1 MDTTETTEQNAQVIA
16 VFPDKVKISIKDL
29 EIFNTVDETLK
40 VGSYLKIEDSENAS
54 LIAIIENFQIS
65 IRDIKGENDEIKHI
79 REHIIEAFPLGVLR
93 EGKFERGGDSLAI
106 PPKNVI
112 PATVEEIKKIYQE
125 SIEEK
130 EIYTFSSLSSNP
142 TVRVPVNGNKFF
154 NKHIAIIGSTGS
166 GKSHALSS
174 IIQKAVSTKDGDF
187 SLNNSHV
194 IIFDIH
200 SEYRSAFPTANFIDI
215 SNLALPYWLLNSEEL
230 EEILLDTGE
239 RDNYNQSSVFRK
251 LVTENKKKYN
261 PSLTKVFYDTPLFFD
276 ITEVQNALYNLKN
289 ETKNSKSSSR
299 YMVVDASYNC
309 VDSSTTVDT
318 GLLLSEEEK
327 IAKYFE
333 KEFQFHPTKNQNITR
348 GDYAEGTLD
357 KFFVRFQEKINQDR
371 LSFLFG
377 AEAKTISFQQTLKN
391 LLGFTSDNKSNIT
404 VIDLSGVP
412 FEVLSITVSLISR
425 LVFEHGYF
433 YKRLRC
439 TTNPS
444 ETINNDI
451 PILLVYEEAHK
462 YVPNSELVKFRSS
475 KKSIERIAKEGRKYG
490 VTLLLASQRPSEISE
505 TIFSQCNNF
514 IAMRLTNPVDQSY
527 VKKILPDSLGSL
539 VDKMTSL
546 KQGEAILVGESLILP
561 SIVKIDRCDP
571 QPSSNDIPYWEL
583 WKAKWKDLNFEEL
596 KNEWY
601 K

>member
-1 MDTTETTEQNAQVIA
+1 MNLEDSTEQNAQVIA
-16 VFPDKVKISIKDL
+16 VFPDKVKITVKDL
-29 EIFNTVDETLK
+29 EIFRDVNETLK

-65 IRDIKGENDEIKHI
+65 IEDIKDKNGEIKHV
-79 REHIIEAFPLGVLR
+79 REHIIEAFPLGILR
-93 EGKFERGGDSLAI
+93 GNKFERGGDSLAI
-106 PPKNVI
+106 PPKNVT
-112 PATVEEIKKIYQE
+112 PATVDDIKKIYEE
-125 SIEEK
+125 SIQMK
-130 EIYTFSSLSSNP
+130 ESFTFSSLSSNP
-142 TVRVPVNGNKFF
+142 TIKVPVNGNKFF
-154 NKHIAIIGSTGS
+154 NKHIAIVGSTGS
-166 GKSHALSS
+166 GKSHTLSS
-174 IIQKAVSTKDGDF
+174 IIQKAVSAKDGNF
-187 SLNNSHV
+187 SLNNSHI

-200 SEYRSAFPTANFIDI
+200 SEYKSAFPHANFIDI

-251 LVTENKKKYN
+251 LVTENKKKHN
-261 PSLTKVFYDTPLFFD
+261 PSLGKVFYDTPLFFD
-276 ITEVQNALYNLKN
+276 ITEIQNALYNLKN
-289 ETKNSKSSSR
+289 ETKNSKASSR
-299 YMVVDASYNC
+299 YMIIDSSYIC
-309 VDSSTTVDT
+309 LDSSTTVDT

-327 IAKYFE
+327 LSKYFE
-333 KEFQFHPTKNQNITR
+333 KELQFHPTKNQNVTK

-377 AEAKTISFQQTLKN
+377 ADAKGISFEKTLKN
-391 LLGFTSDNKSNIT
+391 LLGYESDNKSNIT

-425 LVFEHGYF
+425 LIFEHGYF

-439 TTNPS
+439 TNDPL
-444 ETINNDI
+444 EKINNDV

-527 VKKILPDSLGSL
+527 VKKLLPDSLGSL
-539 VDKMTSL
+539 IDKMTSL
-546 KQGEAILVGESLILP
+546 KQGDALLVGESIILP
-561 SIVKIDRCDP
+561 SIVTIDRCDP

-583 WKAKWKDLNFEEL
+583 WKSEWKDMNFEEL
-596 KNEWY
+596 KKEWY